1 MEVQQAEGG
10 WHWQTRL
17 ETGFCPHHP
26 SLAWLAPSMWFGI
39 VWKQARFLAHIS
51 FWGWKEMRH
60 LCGIFWLGDVGKQ
73 EGLAPSMSAFPA
85 WFWRMSGTCAI
96 YVPQR
101 QLDVEEKLWV
111 QTSAEDCKK
120 LGHFW
125 TYMARTTCLKMELRH
140 LSPVFCL
147 WQRWRNSIFRAM
159 YFQSGVGDKQSFFRL
174 LVSAF
179 MLSFSCF
186 FLCVMLWMK
195 ECCCYCYCL

>member
-60 LCGIFWLGDVGKQ
+60 LCGIFWLGRL
-73 EGLAPSMSAFPA
+73 EGCREV
-85 WFWRMSGTCAI
+85 WGTCAI
-96 YVPQR
+96 YVGIPSLILANEWDLRHLCPPKAAWCWGKIVGANQR
-101 QLDVEEKLWV
+101 RRLQ
-111 QTSAEDCKK
+111 K

-159 YFQSGVGDKQSFFRL
+159 CSQYRVDR
-174 LVSAF
+174 
-179 MLSFSCF
+179 
-186 FLCVMLWMK
+186 
-195 ECCCYCYCL
+195 